1 MIQCE
6 KILGNTDRS
15 FETKS
20 LYLSKLLKCHK
31 FKEAFSLAL
40 GEQHYFNCW
49 VLCAKCTSY
58 LNHEYEFKSLL
69 KEQLNIYMKA
79 LEYSRV
85 SFLLSS
91 FVKSD
96 GLWPLSSVLYHTEK
110 CSKIALRL
118 GQVNVA
124 EEIYFVYCQCCAIV
138 GNTRD
143 RRNTMLKMARLRSW
157 SWNNSVAIEKYEELI
172 RLSTNESA
180 GRFLDLETIC
190 LIMEKLL
197 MKNRLLL
204 VLICLIASWYSN
216 IFRLLTFL
224 VLGVLSIG
232 NFFGYVETIL
242 RNLFNENLDES
253 WFMLFLMT
261 SGIFLI
267 SIIPADMTLLSL
279 IPKPVRTYYELG

>member
-1 MIQCE
+1 M
-6 KILGNTDRS
+6 GV
-15 FETKS
+15 FF
-20 LYLSKLLKCHK
+20 HH
-31 FKEAFSLAL
+31 FK
-40 GEQHYFNCW
+40 
-49 VLCAKCTSY
+49 KT
-58 LNHEYEFKSLL
+58 
-69 KEQLNIYMKA
+69 
-79 LEYSRV
+79 
-85 SFLLSS
+85 
-91 FVKSD
+91 D
-96 GLWPLSSVLYHTEK
+96 GLWHLSSVLYDTEK

-124 EEIYFVYCQCCAIV
+124 EEIYFAFCQCCALV

-143 RRNTMLKMARLRSW
+143 RRNTMLKIARLRSW

-172 RLSTNESA
+172 RLSTNKSA

-232 NFFGYVETIL
+232 KFFGYVETIL
-242 RNLFNENLDES
+242 RNVFNENLVES

-261 SGIFLI
+261 SSIFLI
-267 SIIPADMTLLSL
+267 SIIPADMTLLSF